1 MSLTRRRIGL
11 SAVILAHSVRL
22 IPALTSCNE
31 KRYVAIV
38 SLI

>member
-22 IPALTSCNE
+22 IPALTSSNE
-31 KRYVAIV
+31 KRYT
-38 SLI
+38 LLL